1 MEKLSKLI
9 LEIEEKKIKKV
20 PVVVCAQEEELIKA
34 LFDTLKYDIIASPIL
49 IGDAEKITEILK
61 KRELELS
68 NLKIIDKKDMKE
80 ASELGVEL
88 LIKGEG
94 DFLIKGLV
102 DTSIILKA
110 ILNRKDEIFEKGKI
124 FFSHVTVS
132 EIDSLDRVII
142 FGDAAMNILPSKDE
156 KIKILEN
163 CYHVAKKIGIDKPK
177 IAILAAKEKVSE
189 KMQATKD
196 AAEIVEIFKED
207 NRFIVEGPLA
217 LDNAISKRAA
227 KVKGIKGK
235 IQGDADIFIMPNIEA
250 GNIFY
255 KTLCYLTKS
264 RNAGILIGAK
274 FPIVITSRADEEDT
288 KFLSIILA
296 SIV

>member
-34 LFDTLKYDIIASPIL
+34 LFDTLKYDIIVSPIL